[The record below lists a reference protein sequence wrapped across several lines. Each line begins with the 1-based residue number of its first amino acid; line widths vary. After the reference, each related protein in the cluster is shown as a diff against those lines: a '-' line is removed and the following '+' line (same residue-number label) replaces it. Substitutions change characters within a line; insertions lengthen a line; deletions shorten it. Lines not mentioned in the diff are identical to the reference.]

1 MKTTKKARSSKFGN
15 KVSALYRS
23 KLEQTCASLLAEH
36 SVPFFYER
44 IKLNLIDSFK
54 FSSVE
59 RVGKTF
65 KAVESVRSMS
75 YTPDFVGSHWVIETK
90 GMKTP
95 DFLIKWK
102 LFKNYLLTHQL
113 TPLLFMPTNKKEI
126 LTSIEHILDT
136 EESARC
142 KRFNAWLHTNI
153 IDNDNRRRV
162 QNN

>member
-1 MKTTKKARSSKFGN
+1 MKSTKKVRSSKFGN
-15 KVSALYRS
+15 KVSTLYRS
-23 KLEQTCASLLAEH
+23 KLEQTCASLLTEH
-36 SVPFFYER
+36 NIPFFYER

-75 YTPDFVGSHWVIETK
+75 YTPDFVGAHWVIETK

-126 LTSIEHILDT
+126 LTSIEHILDA
-136 EESARC
+136 EEDTRC

-153 IDNDNRRRV
+153 TDNDNRRKV